1 MRRLVVST
9 FVTLDG
15 VVEAPHRWSFDF
27 QSPDTLRRAV
37 DVLFAADALLLGRR
51 TYEAFA
57 AAWPTRRDDLG
68 FADRM
73 NALPKHV
80 VSTTLRRTSW
90 NNSHVI
96 AGDVVERVRELKAA
110 PGGDLLMYASP
121 TLMRSLMAHD
131 LVDEL
136 LLLLNPVVLGHGA
149 RLFPE
154 GIPPQALATE
164 DATALGGGMTL
175 LRLRPATNWSGP
187 LEPRPKPWVVRS

>member
-1 MRRLVVST
+1 VRRLVVST

-57 AAWPTRRDDLG
+57 AAWPSRRDDHG

-80 VSTTLRRTSW
+80 VSTTLRRPRW

-96 AGDVVERVRELKAA
+96 DEDVVERVRRLKADR
-110 PGGDLLMYASP
+110 DLLMYGSP
-121 TLMRSLMAHD
+121 TLMRSLLPHD
-131 LVDEL
+131 LIDEL
-136 LLLLNPVVLGHGA
+136 LLLLNPVVIGGGA

-154 GIPPQALATE
+154 GVPPQALATQ

-175 LRLRPATNWSGP
+175 LRLRPTGTVAAD
-187 LEPRPKPWVVRS
+187 

>member
-51 TYEAFA
+51 TYETFA
-57 AAWPTRRDDLG
+57 AAWPSRRDELG

-80 VSTTLRRTSW
+80 VSTTLRRPRW
-90 NNSHVI
+90 NNTRVI
-96 AGDVVERVRELKAA
+96 ADDVVEEVRRLKAT
-110 PGGDLLMYASP
+110 G
-121 TLMRSLMAHD
+121 
-131 LVDEL
+131 E
-136 LLLLNPVVLGHGA
+136 GA
-149 RLFPE
+149 R
-154 GIPPQALATE
+154 
-164 DATALGGGMTL
+164 
-175 LRLRPATNWSGP
+175 
-187 LEPRPKPWVVRS
+187 